1 MTEKVSWVGTS
12 ALNVYFYFPV
22 STSDYTSKYTLPF
35 EEVRKGTG
43 ALRGIFETTNTSKDY
58 YVDYVFGYYQLNSRR
73 DTDTETSS
81 AYSLVN
87 VGYYLIKYMVR
98 RSEYTV
104 YGQSCNF
111 YLYKNGTGGYFQ
123 MNSASK
129 FSDYIDTSTTFAFK
143 EITFPTIYY

>member
-1 MTEKVSWVGTS
+1 MTERVSWVGTS

-35 EEVRKGTG
+35 EEVRKGAG
-43 ALRGIFETTNTSKDY
+43 AFKGSFETTNTSKDY
-58 YVDYVFGYYQLNSRR
+58 YVDYVLGYYQLNSRR

-81 AYSLVN
+81 VYSLVN

-104 YGQSCNF
+104 YG
-111 YLYKNGTGGYFQ
+111 
-123 MNSASK
+123 
-129 FSDYIDTSTTFAFK
+129 
-143 EITFPTIYY
+143 